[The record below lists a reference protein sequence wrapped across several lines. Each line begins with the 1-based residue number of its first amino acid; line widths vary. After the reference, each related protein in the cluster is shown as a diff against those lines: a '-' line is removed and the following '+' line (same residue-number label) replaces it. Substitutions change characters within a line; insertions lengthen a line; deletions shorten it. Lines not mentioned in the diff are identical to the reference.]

1 MGSLASVDGQIRLSK
16 SNSFRVQ
23 VLASHT
29 EEVDNLALVPDSA
42 FNASTFDGG
51 KYTAGLDGE
60 SFWGHALAAGVSR
73 NTGNY
78 GMSLH
83 YNEMSPTFR
92 ADNGFEPQN
101 NQRMAS
107 ADVERR
113 SAIRKEHGAG
123 VHRTAYVDV
132 ARKWNFDGVR
142 KDEWINPNLEVQF
155 RAAQTGMHAKY
166 MASNEHFHGKQFNG
180 IWAVHNCLS
189 TSRGTT
195 LSFSGNIN
203 YGHRIARHD
212 LVMGKQLDYGLHG
225 DAQAHRPAD
234 DIGLPTTTRQSD
246 DLKTD
251 ERLFSQSVFWS
262 RLSLQ
267 MSRELSMRLV
277 SQYNDR
283 YRTWDVDP
291 LVTYR
296 INSLTM
302 FYIGSTHDYRDFD
315 YADDGREG
323 WDLTERQYFMK
334 LQYLFQ
340 I

>member
-1 MGSLASVDGQIRLSK
+1 MTSQ
-16 SNSFRVQ
+16 
-23 VLASHT
+23 T

-42 FNASTFDGG
+42 FNASRFADD

-60 SFWGHALAAGVSR
+60 SYWGHALAAGVSR
-73 NTGNY
+73 NTGDY
-78 GMSLH
+78 GISLH

-107 ADVERR
+107 ADIEGVLRFEKSTILQEIEGVVE
-113 SAIRKEHGAG
+113 
-123 VHRTAYVDV
+123 V

-142 KDEWINPNLEVQF
+142 KDEWISPNLEVQF
-155 RAAQTGMHAKY
+155 RAAQTGMHAMY
-166 MASNEHFHGKQFNG
+166 MASNENFSGKQFNG

-189 TSRGTT
+189 TQPWDALRLNGY
-195 LSFSGNIN
+195 IN
-203 YGHRIARHD
+203 YGHRIARHEQ
-212 LVMGKQLDYGLHG
+212 VMGKQLDYGFGATVKPWDRLTIDG
-225 DAQAHRPAD
+225 SFNY
-234 DIGLPTTTRQSD
+234 IQSD
-246 DLKTD
+246 DLKSG

-267 MSRELSMRLV
+267 VTRELSMRLV

-283 YRTWDVDP
+283 YRTWDLDP

-302 FYIGSTHDYRDFD
+302 FYFGSTHNYTDFD
-315 YADDGREG
+315 MATDGREG

-334 LQYLFQ
+334 FQYLFQ